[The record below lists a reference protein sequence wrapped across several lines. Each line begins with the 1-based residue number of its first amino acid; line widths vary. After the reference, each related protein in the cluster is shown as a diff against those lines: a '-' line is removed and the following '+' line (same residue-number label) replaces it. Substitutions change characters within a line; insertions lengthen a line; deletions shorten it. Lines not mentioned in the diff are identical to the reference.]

1 MSRFL
6 PSSITSLLP
15 ALCLIAGLLTAGPVQ
30 AREVEGFNLPD
41 TLQLGGQSLKL
52 VGAGVRTKWF
62 VNVYVMGVYQKTA
75 KAAAGHLIN
84 SDEPKY
90 LWLHMMRGIGGGKM
104 RDAIDDGLAANASDD
119 ARGRIAPGV
128 DKLKAK
134 FPGKIKKGLD
144 IGFWYRPGKGTTL
157 RLGGKDKLTV
167 AGKEFMVSLW
177 SIWFGRRP
185 ADKGL
190 KKSVISG

>member
-1 MSRFL
+1 MHRVESRVMVVA
-6 PSSITSLLP
+6 T
-15 ALCLIAGLLTAGPVQ
+15 ALIAVLALATDAS
-30 AREVEGFNLPD
+30 ARNVEGFNLPD

-62 VNVYVMGVYQKTA
+62 VNVYVMGVYQKSSGRSA
-75 KAAAGHLIN
+75 SKLIN
-84 SDEPKY
+84 SNEPKY

-104 RDAIDDGLAANASDD
+104 RSAIDDGLEANASDEV
-119 ARGRIAPGV
+119 RGRLASDIG
-128 DKLKAK
+128 KLKAA

-157 RLGGKDKLTV
+157 RFNGRDKLSV
-167 AGKEFMVSLW
+167 AGKDFMKAVW

-190 KKSVISG
+190 KKSITKG